1 VSSPD
6 AAVVRRVM
14 PARPER
20 VFDEWLDPE
29 ALADWMCPRPAF
41 ATAISVDPRVGGA
54 LRIDIDDLGILI
66 TVTGHYLELRRPDR
80 LRFTWHCTT
89 WPPEYA
95 ESIVTVTFEPHGDAE
110 TLMTISHDR
119 LDGSLVD
126 QHRRGWLAI
135 ADQLESVLRKR
146 SGT

>member
-1 VSSPD
+1 
-6 AAVVRRVM
+6 M

-20 VFDEWLDPE
+20 VYDEWLDPD

-54 LRIDIDDLGILI
+54 LCIDIDDLGTLM
-66 TVTGHYLELRRPDR
+66 TVTGRYLELRRPDR

-95 ESIVTVTFEPHGDAE
+95 ESVVTVTFEPHGDAE
-110 TLMTISHDR
+110 TLMTISHD
-119 LDGSLVD
+119 LLSESLFD
-126 QHRRGWLAI
+126 QHYRGWLAI
-135 ADQLESVLRKR
+135 AAQLESVLRGR
-146 SGT
+146 SGASAGPPQ